1 MYFYS
6 FYIKSNTLNKRL
18 AELDKNN
25 NRYFKLRKGKSYQYY
40 YNIELSFDI
49 ETTNVIDYENNIKQA
64 YMYVWQIGLFNDC
77 IYGRTYEE
85 LKLFLEYLKV
95 ALDNNFNAR
104 IIMWIANTS
113 FEFQFIRKHFR
124 ISDLFAKEERQ
135 PISFVLNDF
144 FECRDAL
151 VLSGG
156 SLESLAKQY
165 TKTQKLVGDLN
176 YDLPRN
182 ILTPLHCDELAYIN
196 NDVIILTEFAR
207 YIYDKWAFT
216 KHYIPLTKTGVLRY
230 TVRQKA
236 KADYKINVLY
246 AYISTLYPKTK
257 SEYLFTMEY
266 LFRGGYTHANSFFTD
281 IEVKNSDIRGIDFTS
296 SYPSVMIKDYYPK
309 TPFTDIEIAN
319 MEDFETLCSNYCV
332 IFIADFINIKARY
345 GNTIES
351 KNRIIKYSYDAVFDN
366 GRLYKASKIRVYL
379 TELDYLNYKDFYK
392 WDRMVIK
399 NVKISKKGRLPQ
411 YLLKPMID
419 AYSVKQRLKQQDLS
433 DSKEYAESK
442 SVVNSAYGLS
452 VTRLQFNDVVY
463 NNDEWGYC
471 ESNKSYEEI
480 ISRQVLSPYWGI
492 YVCAHARRNELL
504 TLYEMKE
511 DVIYSDTDSHKLIN
525 YSRHKEFI
533 DRYNQN
539 QKNLNKLYCDK
550 YNEDIT
556 LLNDIGCFDDEGEIY
571 RFKTLGTKR
580 YCYENKKGIHTVVS
594 GCRKKALIDYSKIL
608 NKDVFEIF
616 EDKLSIPKEYS
627 LKLTTC
633 YNDDITSAEI
643 TDIYGNTIIQ
653 TELSSV
659 ALYDIPFSLSMD
671 KDYLDFIKML
681 IERKKRYEIH

>member
-1 MYFYS
+1 MYYWN
-6 FYIKSNTLNKRL
+6 FYIKTNVLNNKL
-18 AELDKNN
+18 KELDKNN
-25 NRYFKLRKGKSYQYY
+25 NRYFKLRKGKKYQYY

-49 ETTNVIDYENNIKQA
+49 ETTNVIDYDNNIKQA

-77 IYGRTYEE
+77 IYGRTHEE

-113 FEFQFIRKHFR
+113 FEFQFIRKHFH

-135 PISFVLNDF
+135 PISFVLNGF

-176 YDLPRN
+176 YNLPRN
-182 ILTPLHCDELAYIN
+182 ILTPLHSDELSYIN
-196 NDVIILTEFAR
+196 NDVVILTEFAR

-230 TVRQKA
+230 TVKQKA

-246 AYISTLYPKTK
+246 DYISTLYPKTK

-266 LFRGGYTHANSFFTD
+266 LFRGGYTHANSFYTD
-281 IEVKNSDIRGIDFTS
+281 IEVNDADIRGIDFTS

-309 TPFTDIEIAN
+309 TPFTDIEISN
-319 MEDFETLCSNYCV
+319 IEDFETLCNNYCV
-332 IFIADFINIKARY
+332 IFIADFSNIKARY

-351 KNRIIKYSYDAVFDN
+351 KNRIIKYSGDAVFDN

-392 WDRMVIK
+392 WDKMTIK

-419 AYSVKQRLKQQDLS
+419 AYSIKQRLKQQGLS
-433 DSKEYAESK
+433 GTKEYAESK
-442 SVVNSAYGLS
+442 SVVNSAYGLT
-452 VTRLQFNDVVY
+452 VTRLQFNDIQY
-463 NNDEWGYC
+463 IGDEWGYC
-471 ESNKSYEEI
+471 ESDKSYEEM
-480 ISRQVLSPYWGI
+480 ISKQVLSPYWGI
-492 YVCAHARRNELL
+492 YVCAHARRNELA
-504 TLYEMKE
+504 TLYQMRE

-525 YSRHKEFI
+525 YSKHKEYI
-533 DRYNQN
+533 ESYNEK
-539 QKNLNKLYCDK
+539 QKILNKLYCDK
-550 YNEDIT
+550 YNEDYR
-556 LLNDIGCFDDEGEIY
+556 LLEDIGCFDDEGEIY

-580 YCYENKKGIHTVVS
+580 YCYENKKGIQTVVS
-594 GCRKKALIDYSKIL
+594 GCRKKALKDYSNIL
-608 NKDVFEIF
+608 DKDVFEIF
-616 EDKLSIPKEYS
+616 TDNLTIPKEYS
-627 LKLTTC
+627 QKLTTC

-643 TDIYGNTIIQ
+643 SDIYGNTIIQ

-659 ALYDIPFSLSMD
+659 ALYDIPFSLTMD

-681 IERKKRYEIH
+681 IERGKRYEIH